1 MRKNKSIE
9 IPVTENPS
17 NLKLFLEFNKLIKI
31 YQYIYDHLDDNK
43 EKTIYKHKIISLKN
57 SAKQIRIFK
66 DHITDVK
73 QITDLPG
80 VGNKTVLRVQEF
92 IDNGKL
98 SDVDAY
104 CAKNDCEKIFDPTSS
119 NKLYDELITIF
130 GIGDKLAHQLM
141 DKDKITS
148 IKDLKDRVKSNTIN
162 ISEKVK
168 IGLKYYGKIK
178 NKIPRNE
185 MTKIREFMYTIFE
198 KLDSSIVFDICGSY
212 RREKPFS
219 NDIDLLITTTN
230 PKPNFLKLIV
240 EELYKNKLLIE
251 SFTGFE
257 EDSQTGFMGLCKYEK
272 HPIRKIDIRYIEPK
286 SFFTAYLYF
295 TGSYEF
301 NEKMRGIAKRDG
313 YKLNEYG
320 LYNLK
325 LNKQIPIYS
334 EKDVFDVLS
343 MKYLEPKD
351 RI

>member
-31 YQYIYDHLDDNK
+31 YQYIYDHIDNEK

-92 IDNGKL
+92 IDKGKL

-148 IKDLKDRVKSNTIN
+148 IKNLKDRVKSNTIN
-162 ISEKVK
+162 IPEKVK

-178 NKIPRNE
+178 NKIPRDE
-185 MTKIREFMYTIFE
+185 ITKIREFIYTIFE
-198 KLDSSIVFDICGSY
+198 KFDSSIVFDICGSY
-212 RREKPFS
+212 RREKDFS

-230 PKPNFLKLIV
+230 PKPNFLKSIV
-240 EELYKNKLLIE
+240 EELYKNNLLIE

-257 EDSQTGFMGLCKYEK
+257 ENSHTGFMGLCKYLNN
-272 HPIRKIDIRYIEPK
+272 PIRKIDIRFVEPQ
-286 SFFTAYLYF
+286 SFFTALLYF

-301 NEKMRGIAKRDG
+301 NERMRSIAKRDG

-325 LNKQIPIYS
+325 LNKSLPIYS
-334 EKDVFDVLS
+334 EKDVFNILN